1 MCISNK
7 LEKIALNKKKILF
20 ISHDALRT
28 GAPIVL
34 LHLLRWLKA
43 NVDIPFDILLGN
55 GGELEQ
61 EFESLASVSVMNKP
75 VFNKKGLVE
84 KISRRLRPQPVASQV
99 YLSNL
104 KKRFIQDNIGLI
116 YSNTIANY
124 EVLEFLAAL
133 ECPVISHVHE
143 LEYWIRRTGLENF
156 KRVQKHT
163 HHYIACAE
171 AVKKNLVLNH
181 GIPENRVDIVHEFIP
196 TQLHDLS
203 SESQARHQ
211 IRDQPNVPQEALIV
225 GACGTTDWRK
235 GPDLFIQLAHAV
247 YQRQLETPVYFIWVG
262 GESEGVRFYEL
273 WHDVKNV
280 GLEKYIHFLG
290 VRSNSLDYFKVFD
303 VFALVS
309 REDPFPLVCL
319 EAASLGKPIV
329 CFDGAAG
336 GEKEFVEDDCGYVVP
351 YLDIE
356 TMAHKVTELLRSTE
370 LRQRL
375 GQRAAQKVRERHDL
389 EVVAPKVLNII
400 KRFL

>member
-1 MCISNK
+1 M
-7 LEKIALNKKKILF
+7 EQIALTKKKIVF
-20 ISHDALRT
+20 ISHDASRT

-34 LHLLRWLKA
+34 LHFLRWFKA

-61 EFESLASVSVMNKP
+61 EFESLASVSVMNKAT
-75 VFNKKGLVE
+75 FNKRGLLE
-84 KISRRLRPQPVASQV
+84 KVSRHLRLQAVANQI
-99 YLSNL
+99 YLSSL
-104 KKRFIQDNIGLI
+104 KKRLIQDNIGII
-116 YSNTIANY
+116 YSNTITNY
-124 EVLEFLAAL
+124 EVLEFLADL

-143 LEYWIRRTGLENF
+143 LEYWIRRNGLENF

-163 HHYIACAE
+163 QHYIACAE
-171 AVKKNLVLNH
+171 AVQKNLVLNH
-181 GIPENRVDIVHEFIP
+181 GIPEDRVDIVHEFIP
-196 TQLHDLS
+196 TQLHGLS
-203 SESQARHQ
+203 SQSQVRRQ
-211 IRDQPNVPQEALIV
+211 ILDQLNVPQEALIV

-235 GPDLFIQLAHAV
+235 GPDLFIQLARAV
-247 YQRQLETPVYFIWVG
+247 YQRQPETPVYFLWVG
-262 GESEGVRFYEL
+262 GESEGLRFFEL

-280 GLEKYIHFLG
+280 GLDNYIHFLG
-290 VRSNSLDYFKVFD
+290 GRSNSLDYFTVFD

-336 GEKEFVEDDCGYVVP
+336 GEKEFVEDDCGFVVP

-356 TMAHKVTELLRSTE
+356 TMAHKVAELLRSTE

-389 EVVAPKVLNII
+389 EVVAPKVLDII